1 MMLRKIM
8 NAAGYVFVT
17 GGFLALWAG
26 CAMIDSSCDF
36 TGGAVLAIAGLA
48 VFALGATM
56 CGAWY
61 VPELDDDAD
70 REYRAADQHRF
81 LNF

>member
-1 MMLRKIM
+1 MLRKIM
-8 NAAGYVFVT
+8 NAVGYVFVA

-26 CAMIDSSCDF
+26 CAIIDSSCAF
-36 TGGAVLAIAGLA
+36 TGGALVAIAGLA
-48 VFALGATM
+48 VFALGVTM

-61 VPELDDDAD
+61 VPGRDDGAD
-70 REYRAADQHRF
+70 REYRASDQHRF